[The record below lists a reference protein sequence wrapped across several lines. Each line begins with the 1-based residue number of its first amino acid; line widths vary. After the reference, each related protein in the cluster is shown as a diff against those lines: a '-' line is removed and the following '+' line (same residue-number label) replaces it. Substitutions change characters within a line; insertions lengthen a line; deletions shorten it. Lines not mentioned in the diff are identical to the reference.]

1 MDTHAAKPKDRT
13 ARPQPS
19 PAKQNPRPPGH
30 DGTAHSHPPLP
41 GSNRNRSRNP
51 PTPTRQPDAFT
62 NPTKLNTTTNPNKP
76 SLEALGRELYKQHVD
91 DVKYLRKR
99 KEIQAHYRALIE
111 HDRLRCMTELENINA
126 GAAFLARQEQLDRKW
141 EERLVSQRAR
151 LGEIRRRLHGV
162 VGMGV
167 GSGGGVQVSGQVT
180 NPLFR
185 ALSVA

>member
-13 ARPQPS
+13 ARPQHS
-19 PAKQNPRPPGH
+19 TAKQNPRPPV
-30 DGTAHSHPPLP
+30 DGTVHSHPLLP
-41 GSNRNRSRNP
+41 GSNTNHNRNRR
-51 PTPTRQPDAFT
+51 PDFLT
-62 NPTKLNTTTNPNKP
+62 NPTKPTTTNPNKP

-126 GAAFLARQEQLDRKW
+126 GAAFLASQEQLDREW

-151 LGEIRRRLHGV
+151 LGEIRRRLHAGM
-162 VGMGV
+162 GMGV
-167 GSGGGVQVSGQVT
+167 GSAGGAGAQVSGEVA

-185 ALSVA
+185 ALSVT